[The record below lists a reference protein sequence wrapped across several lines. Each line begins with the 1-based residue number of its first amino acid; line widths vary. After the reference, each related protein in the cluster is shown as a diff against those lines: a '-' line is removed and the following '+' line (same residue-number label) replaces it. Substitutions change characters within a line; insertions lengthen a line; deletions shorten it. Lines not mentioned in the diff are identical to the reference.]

1 MRISEL
7 IIRAIDCFYIK
18 PVRALMPLQV
28 FRYAVCGGVTYMLFD
43 PLCYFLFYN
52 FVVAHRYFDLGFVVI
67 SPHIAAMVLVF
78 PAQPQRGVP
87 PLAARGRDAAAAL
100 PAVGGGVDPADVCR
114 TEILRGGVR
123 GVAYA
128 GEGAHDAADDGVQ
141 FPRGQIFHFP
151 RLRGGFLEAMA
162 GRSV

>member
-28 FRYAVCGGVTYMLFD
+28 FRYAVCGGVTYM
-43 PLCYFLFYN
+43 FL
-52 FVVAHRYFDLGFVVI
+52 
-67 SPHIAAMVLVF
+67 
-78 PAQPQRGVP
+78 AQPQRGVP

>member
-78 PAQPQRGVP
+78 PFTFFVGFWLNRNVAFRRSPIPQGTQLFRYALSVAGSVGVNYVFLKFFVEVCAIWATP
-87 PLAARGRDAAAAL
+87 SQMLASCITTVYSFLAAKYFTFRHAAA
-100 PAVGGGVDPADVCR
+100 
-114 TEILRGGVR
+114 E
-123 GVAYA
+123 
-128 GEGAHDAADDGVQ
+128 
-141 FPRGQIFHFP
+141 
-151 RLRGGFLEAMA
+151 
-162 GRSV
+162 

>member
-78 PAQPQRGVP
+78 PFTFFVGFWRS
-87 PLAARGRDAAAAL
+87 AARRSG
-100 PAVGGGVDPADVCR
+100 P
-114 TEILRGGVR
+114 
-123 GVAYA
+123 
-128 GEGAHDAADDGVQ
+128 
-141 FPRGQIFHFP
+141 
-151 RLRGGFLEAMA
+151 
-162 GRSV
+162 GRSCCATCCRWRGRSC

>member
-67 SPHIAAMVLVF
+67 SPHIAAMVLV
-78 PAQPQRGVP
+78 
-87 PLAARGRDAAAAL
+87 
-100 PAVGGGVDPADVCR
+100 
-114 TEILRGGVR
+114 
-123 GVAYA
+123 
-128 GEGAHDAADDGVQ
+128 
-141 FPRGQIFHFP
+141 
-151 RLRGGFLEAMA
+151 
-162 GRSV
+162 